1 MIRGARTIIIH
12 VRFLTLKRPLNSE
25 QYKVKI
31 EGMGEGSMSD
41 ILGVVDGLEDD
52 LTRLFEGGKV
62 LGVEVGEIGE
72 YFEVAER
79 FLRNVVNK
87 LEVGGFEEEG
97 LRGRIDSAVAVLEVG
112 GRLGKVKRKL
122 GVALGGGFEKEC
134 VELLFPG
141 FEEVEEG
148 GSHDEGTPSRYVT
161 VFGDYLLNLTR
172 QFEETNFGNLEGGEV
187 TGASN
192 EIVEEFMD
200 KEEVRSWK

>member
-1 MIRGARTIIIH
+1 MLVGLPARPWPGCQDPARGAGARAAG
-12 VRFLTLKRPLNSE
+12 RP
-25 QYKVKI
+25 
-31 EGMGEGSMSD
+31 
-41 ILGVVDGLEDD
+41 
-52 LTRLFEGGKV
+52 
-62 LGVEVGEIGE
+62 
-72 YFEVAER
+72 
-79 FLRNVVNK
+79 
-87 LEVGGFEEEG
+87 
-97 LRGRIDSAVAVLEVG
+97 RGQD
-112 GRLGKVKRKL
+112 KRKR
-122 GVALGGGFEKEC
+122 GGALGGGFEKEC

-172 QFEETNFGNLEGGEV
+172 QFEETDFGNLEGGEV